1 MASAWDDR
9 AATVSNGA
17 RLAVVVLACTL
28 VLTAMFVGVLSISTG
43 GVAGISERLPFYV
56 LAMGVIFVAA
66 IVGLDG
72 EVRQPLA
79 VLRLSVAAAGLGFGG
94 ILLSG
99 EGVTFMANNSGQ
111 LLTSQLLFYFV
122 AAGLVGTGLAYWAIR
137 NWRDVV
143 NRRDAGFQ

>member
-9 AATVSNGA
+9 VTTVGNGA

-28 VLTAMFVGVLSISTG
+28 VLTAMFVGVLSVSTG
-43 GVAGISERLPFYV
+43 GMAGISERLPFYV

-72 EVRQPLA
+72 EIREPLA
-79 VLRLSVAAAGLGFGG
+79 VLRMAVAAGGFGFAG

-99 EGVTFMANNSGQ
+99 EGVTYMANNSGQ

-122 AAGLVGTGLAYWAIR
+122 AAGLVGTGLAYWAIQ

-143 NRRDAGFQ
+143 DRREPGF